1 MFLLFFVQYL
11 IPINWWP
18 IYSGLPRRPIIA
30 SDVNDKLIWNLLEV
44 SGMMFLSTFMFNN
57 VNSTCSIF
65 LIMNEWIF
73 CIPFQYFVEAIK
85 HETIQDQVLSEDS
98 MVKIK
103 TLLHNIIAQ

>member
-1 MFLLFFVQYL
+1 
-11 IPINWWP
+11 
-18 IYSGLPRRPIIA
+18 
-30 SDVNDKLIWNLLEV
+30 
-44 SGMMFLSTFMFNN
+44 
-57 VNSTCSIF
+57 
-65 LIMNEWIF
+65 MNEWIF